1 MNKLIL
7 GAAIFS
13 LSMFANAN
21 SADVTVTTSAAEEVT
36 ITADKSDAALAKSD
50 CIKETGTRIKRA
62 KDKRGCNGLP
72 GNSYDRD
79 DIERTGAITV
89 GEALEQLDP
98 SIRISR

>member
-1 MNKLIL
+1 MNKFIL

-13 LSMFANAN
+13 LSMVANAN
-21 SADVTVTTSAAEEVT
+21 TADITVTASSEQVN
-36 ITADKSDAALAKSD
+36 ITADKSDVAISKSD

-62 KDKRGCNGLP
+62 KDKKGCNGLP

-79 DIERTGAITV
+79 DIERTGANTA
-89 GEALEQLDP
+89 GEALERLDP

>member
-7 GAAIFS
+7 GAAVFS

-21 SADVTVTTSAAEEVT
+21 SADVTVTASSEQVT
-36 ITADKSDAALAKSD
+36 ITADKSDVALAKSD
-50 CIKETGTRIKRA
+50 CIKETGTRIKA
-62 KDKRGCNGLP
+62 SKDKKGCNGLP

-79 DIERTGAITV
+79 DLERTGTNTA
-89 GEALEQLDP
+89 GEALERLDP